1 MANNV
6 EIVFSAT
13 DNTGGAIS
21 GVKGHLQGIFDTA
34 MGFLTSN
41 VLMKIGS
48 GLVDIGK
55 SVVDFGKDSIL
66 AAARV
71 EELKT
76 VNEVLAKNAGISQS
90 AVEAEAAEVKKMGIE
105 AGVSQKVIAEFIKA
119 NLDLG
124 SASDIARIAQDAA
137 VISGKN
143 STEATDD
150 IIYAITT
157 LNPLIL
163 RNAGIIVDLQKSYKD
178 YAAELGIAA
187 GDLTTTQKQQA
198 ALNAVIEA
206 GAGIAG
212 TYEAAMKEPGKVLRS
227 FPRYF
232 DDIKVAVG
240 ESFQDA
246 FGEVLMT
253 LADFVKWL
261 GAAVSEG
268 GTLRPM
274 IDGLAA
280 GLALIIPYIT
290 SFIDGL
296 KGITGMSAD
305 FGVFQA
311 GFDKLS
317 AWWTAYSPVIMEFA
331 KGIYDEIKKLA
342 DYIAA
347 NIAPLIVD
355 KFNEFSD
362 WMVENA
368 PLIMEYL
375 GKVGDSFRV
384 MLAVVKVVFDILK
397 PLVSGAFTIILD
409 IVKLFMQLVTGNWS
423 GAWTTIL
430 DIFKTVGTSL
440 WNAIKALLD
449 GIAGFFG
456 SSLKEIGATWK
467 NNWNMMIEI
476 IAKIITIIQN
486 KVVDFINIG
495 YQFVNGIRSGISGA
509 WSSFTSWMMGLAS
522 GLISSIKNMFGVHS
536 PSSVFSGIGE
546 NLMAGLG
553 QGIENGVNMPINA
566 MYSMAGSVTGAATGS
581 GSMGGGMVN
590 VNLTYAPAFS
600 MVDQYELENKLYPF
614 IKRGIR
620 EAGAS

>member
-76 VNEVLAKNAGISQS
+76 VNAVLAKNAGISQS

-163 RNAGIIVDLQKSYKD
+163 RNAGIIVDLQASYKS

-198 ALNAVIEA
+198 ALNAVVEA

-246 FGEVLMT
+246 FGDVLLT

-274 IDGLAA
+274 IDSLAA
-280 GLALIIPYIT
+280 GVAAIIPYIT
-290 SFIDGL
+290 GFIGGL
-296 KGITGMSAD
+296 KNMTGISAN

-317 AWWTAYSPVIMEFA
+317 AWWVTYSPMIQEFA
-331 KGIYDEIKKLA
+331 KGIYDKVKEFA
-342 DYIAA
+342 EYVAA

-355 KFNEFSD
+355 KFNEFAT
-362 WMVENA
+362 WMTENA

-375 GKVGDSFRV
+375 GKVGDTFSF
-384 MLAVVKVVFDILK
+384 LLDVVKVVFDVLK
-397 PLVSGAFTIILD
+397 PLISGSFTIILD
-409 IVKLFMQLVTGNWS
+409 IIKLFMQLVTGNWS
-423 GAWTTIL
+423 GAWNTIL
-430 DIFKTVGTSL
+430 DIFKTLGTSL

-456 SSLKEIGATWK
+456 SSLKEIGVMWS
-467 NNWNMMIEI
+467 NNWNMLVEI
-476 IAKIITIIQN
+476 VGKIVKILLT
-486 KVVDFINIG
+486 KVIDFLYVGKSFVDGIR
-495 YQFVNGIRSGISGA
+495 NGISNS
-509 WSSFTSWMMGLAS
+509 WSSFTSWMTGLAA
-522 GLISSIKNMFGVHS
+522 GLIAKIKGAFGVHS
-536 PSSVFSGIGE
+536 PSSVFAGIGE

-553 QGIENGVNMPINA
+553 QGIENGVNVPINA
-566 MYSMAGSVTGAATGS
+566 MYSMAGSVTGAAVGS
-581 GSMGGGMVN
+581 VGGGGGMIN
-590 VNLTYAPAFS
+590 VNLNYAPVFS
-600 MVDQYELENKLYPF
+600 MADQYELESKLLPF
-614 IKRGIR
+614 IRRGIR
-620 EAGAS
+620 EAEAS